1 VILEIEGRRK
11 VVLRVTYIC
20 DRCKKEDTQEK
31 VKYYSSPTKW
41 KEVKISLDRYNETEM
56 LLCPD
61 CQKALGLLK
70 DEKPEEFK
78 EAKSVADKLVECIAE
93 IVAEQMQ
100 G

>member
-1 VILEIEGRRK
+1 MLK
-11 VVLRVTYIC
+11 VTYIC

-31 VKYYSSPTKW
+31 EKYYSSPTKW
-41 KEVKISLDRYNETEM
+41 REVKVSLGRYNETEI

-61 CQKALGLLK
+61 CQKELGLLK
-70 DEKPEEFK
+70 EEKTEEFK
-78 EAKSVADKLVECIAE
+78 EAKSVADKIVECIAE

>member
-1 VILEIEGRRK
+1 MLK
-11 VVLRVTYIC
+11 VTYIC

-31 VKYYSSPTKW
+31 DKYYFSPTKW
-41 KEVKISLDRYNETEM
+41 KHVKVELDRYNQTEI

-70 DEKPEEFK
+70 DEKPEELDK
-78 EAKSVADKLVECIAE
+78 VKSVADKIVECIAE